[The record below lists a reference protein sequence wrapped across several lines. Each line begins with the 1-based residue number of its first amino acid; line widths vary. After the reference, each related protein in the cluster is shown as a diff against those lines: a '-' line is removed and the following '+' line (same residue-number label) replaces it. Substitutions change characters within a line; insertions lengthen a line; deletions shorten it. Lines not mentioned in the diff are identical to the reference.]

1 VVKVVSTEKVEVK
14 VQLDEKVY
22 HALEWYVRETSYWV
36 CNDDKDKSISEYVA
50 DVVKEWLK
58 MEAREPKDAID
69 CIKNEL
75 SLLLDLENK
84 VEIPTAFYKYLEKIA
99 LKENKTVDQLVEE
112 TTYKFI
118 KECEAGERAP

>member
-1 VVKVVSTEKVEVK
+1 MSEMVEVK
-14 VQLDEKVY
+14 VSFPAKVY
-22 HALEWYVRETSYWV
+22 HALDWYVRETSYWV
-36 CNDDKDKSISEYVA
+36 SEDKRDQSISEYVA

-99 LKENKTVDQLVEE
+99 SKENKTVDQLVEE
-112 TTYKFI
+112 EIYRII
-118 KECEAGERAP
+118 KGSKAETP

>member
-1 VVKVVSTEKVEVK
+1 MSTEKVEVK
-14 VQLDEKVY
+14 VQFPEKVY

-36 CNDDKDKSISEYVA
+36 SNDDKDKSISEYVA
-50 DVVKEWLK
+50 DVVEEWLK

-69 CIKNEL
+69 YIKNEL

-84 VEIPTAFYKYLEKIA
+84 VEIPTAFYKHLEKIA

-112 TTYKFI
+112 EIYKII
-118 KECEAGERAP
+118 KGSKAEAP